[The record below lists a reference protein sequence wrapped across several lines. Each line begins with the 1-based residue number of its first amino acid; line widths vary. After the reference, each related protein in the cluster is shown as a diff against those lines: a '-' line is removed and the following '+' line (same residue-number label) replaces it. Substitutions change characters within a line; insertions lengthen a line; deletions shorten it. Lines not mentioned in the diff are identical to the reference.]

1 MEQEEVR
8 NLLNRND
15 IFFGARAW
23 LAMDAYAR
31 MGRDY
36 LAGN

>member
-1 MEQEEVR
+1 MERKEAQD
-8 NLLNRND
+8 LLHRND

-31 MGRDY
+31 MAKDY